1 MIGWT
6 ETFKFMKNND
16 GSLLTQSD
24 EQWTELGDALKSIGQ
39 LDTVAEPSAYY
50 TNEYLPTK

>member
-1 MIGWT
+1 
-6 ETFKFMKNND
+6 MKNND

-24 EQWTELGDALKSIGQ
+24 EQWTQLGDALKGIGQ
-39 LDTVAEPSAYY
+39 LDTVAAPSAYY